1 MKDNT
6 IGIYIHIPFC
16 VKKCPYCSFNSFEA
30 VDIQEDIYI
39 NSVLQELALH
49 IEAMPDL
56 SGRVLETIY
65 IGGGTPS
72 LISPKGIEKILTN
85 IRHSFLLS
93 QPLEITLEVN
103 PGTVTFEKLSQFK
116 GAGINRLSIGVQSFN
131 EDALKSLGRI
141 HSVRDSLTCFENSV
155 RAGFSNI
162 GIDLIYGVQGQCLK
176 SWEEELDT
184 AISLMPQHIS
194 AYNLM
199 IEKGT
204 PFFRQYKAGNMILP
218 SEEEQVRMF
227 EVAIDRLSSGGY
239 NQYEISNYSWEGFES
254 RHNNR
259 YWLCKDYIGLGA
271 GAHSY
276 LSSPDWGVRWWNE
289 TVPDTYINAIKN
301 KGGARAGME
310 HLTEEEAV
318 TEAVLLGL
326 RRTKGIDL
334 DWFSKRFG
342 FSLKESYTKKI
353 AIMEAGGLLFERENR
368 LILTRKGLIVA
379 DSVIMELI

>member
-30 VDIQEDIYI
+30 ADIQEDIYI
-39 NSVLQELALH
+39 SAVLKELALH
-49 IEAMPDL
+49 IDAMPDL

-72 LISPKGIEKILTN
+72 LISPKGIEKILNN
-85 IRHSFLLS
+85 IRQVFLPA
-93 QPLEITLEVN
+93 QQLEITLEVN
-103 PGTVTFEKLSQFK
+103 PGTVTFEKLLQFK
-116 GAGINRLSIGVQSFN
+116 GAGVNRISLGIQSLN
-131 EDALKSLGRI
+131 ENVLKSLGRI

-155 RAGFSNI
+155 RAGFNNI

-176 SWEEELDT
+176 EWDEDINT
-184 AISLMPQHIS
+184 AVSLRPQHIS
-194 AYNLM
+194 AYNLT

-204 PFFRQYKAGNMILP
+204 PFFRLYKDGNMILP

-227 EVAIDRLSSGGY
+227 DLTIDTLSSGGY

-259 YWLCKDYIGLGA
+259 YWLCNDYIGLGA

-276 LSSPDWGVRWWNE
+276 LSYPDWGVRWWNE
-289 TVPDTYINAIKN
+289 TVPDTYVNAIQHN
-301 KGGARAGME
+301 IRAAAGME
-310 HLTEEEAV
+310 HLTEKEAV
-318 TEAVLLGL
+318 TEAVFLGL
-326 RRTKGIDL
+326 RRIKGIDL

-342 FSLKESYTKKI
+342 FSLKESCARNI
-353 AIMEAGGLLFERENR
+353 AAMEAGGLLFERENR

-379 DSVIMELI
+379 DSVITELI